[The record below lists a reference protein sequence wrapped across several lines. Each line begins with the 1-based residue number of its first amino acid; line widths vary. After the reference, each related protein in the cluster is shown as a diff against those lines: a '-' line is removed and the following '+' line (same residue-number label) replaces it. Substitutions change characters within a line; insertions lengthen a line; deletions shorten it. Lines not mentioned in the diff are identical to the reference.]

1 MKILKLKFVLIFT
14 LLIYLELFSQ
24 NCGVEHNTT
33 NPPVYSTTATRSNDI
48 IYVAINYI
56 IVRDT
61 NNNLPIDQ
69 LDIDANI
76 DYANEKF
83 YPAGI
88 QFYLCKISYTVP
100 TNLANFYNSNSNYE
114 KLYNLQDEF
123 GSKYSK
129 NNMINVYHINSF
141 VGTSNYNGYARFP
154 NETYNNMILL
164 TRENPYLSSILSHE
178 LGHYFGLLHTFNG
191 SSPSTLP
198 LVNQPKYTIYNIN
211 NSIALIGDGIED
223 TPSDPGNCSALVPSC
238 IVSCDTPNDPNGV
251 PYDVINQ
258 RENIMSY
265 RCEKDFTP
273 QQITAMIPT
282 FGYERSNVTAPSPIP
297 ECIDFTIGNV
307 HKLCGDDIIGY
318 FEVPIRNAKINIS
331 KKPSGSSCNKRT
343 DSGGNYNIRNCVD
356 FGTNDT
362 ILNAPSK
369 FISGEKLYEHFNGV
383 STADLVAINKHIL
396 FVETLKNPYYWLA
409 ADVNY
414 DGKISTADM
423 VKTRKIILRIDNEF
437 DATNSWRFVPDWYQ
451 EQPSFS
457 STFNDI
463 LNGNTSGPFKAVWIS
478 PSNIGLNYSTPAT
491 PENTYLDHFNALANM
506 QNIQS
511 DTVWSF
517 TAVKTG
523 DVNCSSKVDY
533 SSFTV
538 DDENLTL
545 NVAPHL
551 CIPAGDTAT
560 FDLIATVNSNMVAY
574 QTQLDFNLPENPLA
588 LPGDGSP
595 FEVFNI
601 SAGQLINTPTEY
613 YNLVSN
619 NYRKHLK
626 VSWMSD
632 SLTQTNLSNGVS
644 ILQFSIKANQTICNI
659 GSIVSN
665 TAKELSSQLYS
676 PSGQLL
682 NNTYLQLVRN
692 DIQSRSKNNNDP
704 KDIDFSVYPN
714 PFLDELNF
722 AISNEIDQPIELIL
736 YNSTGQMVQSIK
748 KQGAKGVNVIAI
760 DTKGVKDNI
769 LIYHLKVGNK
779 TYRDKVIKLNK

>member
-1 MKILKLKFVLIFT
+1 MKSFKLFIYVLLVIVSFFYKT
-14 LLIYLELFSQ
+14 NAQ
-24 NCGVEHNTT
+24 NC
-33 NPPVYSTTATRSNDI
+33 STPDVSDI
-48 IYVAINYI
+48 PNYIPNYVRNNSQVSYVAINLV
-56 IVRDT
+56 IVKDLSNNYPT
-61 NNNLPIDQ
+61 NNLN
-69 LDIDANI
+69 IDAEI
-76 DYANEKF
+76 EYANERYF
-83 YPAGI
+83 AAGL
-88 QFYLCKISYTVP
+88 QFYLCKITEIK
-100 TNLANFYNSNSNYE
+100 SN
-114 KLYNLQDEF
+114 LYNFSRFPETNFNLLLNSLDSI
-123 GSKYSK
+123 GNKSSKL
-129 NNMINVYHINSF
+129 NQINVYHVNSI
-141 VGTSNYNGYARFP
+141 VQGNLAVARFP
-154 NETYNNMILL
+154 WDLYNNIIV
-164 TRENPYLSSILSHE
+164 TYGTDTYSPSTLSHE
-178 LGHYFGLLHTFNG
+178 LGHYFGLLHTHNG
-191 SSPSTLP
+191 SNIGTIYMP
-198 LVNQPKYTIYNIN
+198 LVSQPKTTFIGTTR
-211 NSIALIGDGIED
+211 IGDGIED
-223 TPSDPGNCSALVPSC
+223 TPSDPSSCTVGFECNVVHCDAAKFDSAHVAYDT
-238 IVSCDTPNDPNGV
+238 IVNND
-251 PYDVINQ
+251 
-258 RENIMSY
+258 NIMSY
-265 RCEKDFTP
+265 RCQNTFTTTQLNIISQYAEGARSQVVSP
-273 QQITAMIPT
+273 QYP
-282 FGYERSNVTAPSPIP
+282 P
-297 ECIDFTIGNV
+297 ECIDYTIGNV
-307 HKLCGDDIIGY
+307 HKVCGDDIIGF

-331 KKPSGSSCNKRT
+331 KKPSGSSCYKRT

-369 FISGEKLYEHFNGV
+369 FISGEKLYEYTNGV
-383 STADLVAINKHIL
+383 TTADLVAMNRHIL
-396 FVETLKNPYYWLA
+396 LIETLLNPYHWLA

-423 VKTRKIILRIDNEF
+423 VKTRKIVLRVDNEF
-437 DATNSWRFVPDWYQ
+437 ENTNSWRFVPEWYQ
-451 EQPSFS
+451 QQPSFS
-457 STFNDI
+457 STFNDV
-463 LNGNTSGPFKAVWIS
+463 LNGNTSGPFKAVWTS
-478 PSNIGLNYSTPAT
+478 PSNTGLSYSTPAS
-491 PENTYLDHFNALANM
+491 PENTYLDHFNVLANM

-523 DVNCSSKVDY
+523 DVNCTSKVDY

-560 FDLIATVNSNMVAY
+560 FDLIATANSNMVAY

-665 TAKELSSQLYS
+665 TAKELNSQLYS
-676 PSGQLL
+676 PSGQLM

-714 PFLDELNF
+714 PYLDELNF
-722 AISNEIDQPIELIL
+722 AISNEIEQPIELIL

-748 KQGAKGVNVIAI
+748 KQGAKGINVITI
-760 DTKGVKDNI
+760 DTKDVKDNV

-779 TYRDKVIKLNK
+779 TYRDKVIKLDK